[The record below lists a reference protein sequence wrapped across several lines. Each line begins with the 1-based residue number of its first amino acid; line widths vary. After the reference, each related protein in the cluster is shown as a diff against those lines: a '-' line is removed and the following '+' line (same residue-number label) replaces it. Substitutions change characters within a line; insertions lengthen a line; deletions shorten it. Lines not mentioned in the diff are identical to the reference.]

1 MSETKIKSNFAEK
14 LGQGYLNYAMSVI
27 VDRALPDVRDGLKP
41 VHRRILFG
49 MDELGLHYNK
59 AHKKSAR
66 LVGDVLGKTHPHGDQ
81 SVYEAMVKLAQDFS
95 MRYPLVDGQGNFG
108 SIDGDGAAAM
118 RYTET
123 RLSKIGQVMLKDLY
137 KNTVDFKPNFDESL
151 TEPTVLPSLLP
162 NLLLNGTSGI
172 AVGMATNMAPHNLT
186 EIYSALDYII
196 ECVLANKN
204 YTVTD
209 LLKYIKGPDFPT
221 GGTIIKKKGIEDAYT
236 TGKGK
241 IVVRSKY
248 RIEEKKGKQRI
259 IITEIPFKVN
269 KARLVEKIDSLTKT
283 KKDKKG
289 KTIKEATITTISEIR
304 DESDKDGLRIVI
316 EFKKNTN
323 IQLSLNKLF
332 KFTQLQDAFNINA
345 VALVNGEPKNLNLK
359 ELLDNF
365 LSHSANVILRR
376 TQFDL
381 DKAEK
386 RNHIIEGIIKSLEN
400 IDEVIKIIKKA
411 ESRTDAIN
419 NLNNDYELSL
429 EQAKAVVEMKLSSLT
444 SQSVE
449 KLTNEKKEL
458 EKNISKWNSI
468 LNDQLVLLK
477 TMQSEFKEI
486 KTIFGD
492 DRRTQFEFSVN
503 SDFNEID
510 LVKDEK
516 LIVTLTDN
524 NEIKSVEVNTYKTQH
539 RGGRG
544 VKSIKNDGNKI
555 IKSLL
560 TVNAKD
566 DLLFFTSTGRCHTI
580 KAYKIDKSSR
590 IAKSKSI
597 RNYLNLGTDE
607 KVINMLSTNLQST
620 TSDLLLATKNGLIKK
635 ISLSKLSTRMS
646 TTKVI
651 TFIDDDELV
660 SSKIIESDTEA
671 IIITSAGK
679 GIRIETNK
687 IRAAGRLARGVIA
700 IKLKNKKDYVVDM
713 VIVDND
719 ATLFTICKQGV
730 GKQTPFNKYSIK
742 NRGGLGITCHTISE
756 KTGVVVSALA
766 IKIDDDLIIAT
777 KQGLMIKV
785 KAKDISTQGRTAKG
799 VKIIELEKGDDV
811 VAISKTKAM
820 SEEPEEEE

>member
-49 MDELGLHYNK
+49 MNELGLHYNK

-81 SVYEAMVKLAQDFS
+81 SVYEAMVKLAQDFN

-123 RLSKIGQVMLKDLY
+123 RLSKIGQAMLKDLY

-162 NLLLNGTSGI
+162 NLLLNGASGI
-172 AVGMATNMAPHNLT
+172 AVGMATNMAPHNLN

-196 ECVLANKN
+196 ECVLANKD
-204 YTVTD
+204 YTVAD

-221 GGTIIKKKGIEDAYT
+221 GGTIIKKKGIEDAYN

-241 IVVRSKY
+241 IVIRSKY
-248 RIEEKKGKQRI
+248 QIEEKKGKQRI

-269 KARLVEKIDSLTKT
+269 KAKLIERIDSLTKT

-289 KTIKEATITTISEIR
+289 KVLKEAIITTISEIR

-332 KFTQLQDAFNINA
+332 KFTQLQDSFNINA

-381 DKAEK
+381 NKAEK
-386 RNHIIEGIIKSLEN
+386 RNHIIEGIIKSLKN

-411 ESRTDAIN
+411 ESKTDAIN
-419 NLNNDYELSL
+419 NLNNDYGLSL

-444 SQSVE
+444 NQSIE

-458 EKNISKWNSI
+458 EKDILKWNSI
-468 LNDQLVLLK
+468 LNDQFILLK
-477 TMQSEFKEI
+477 TMQAEFKEI
-486 KTIFGD
+486 KANFGD

-503 SDFNEID
+503 SDFLIKN
-510 LVKDEK
+510 EK
-516 LIVTLTDN
+516 LIITLTNN
-524 NEIKSVEVNTYKTQH
+524 NEIKSVEENTYKTQH

-544 VKSIKNDGNKI
+544 VKSIQNDENKI

-597 RNYLNLGTDE
+597 MNYLNLESDE

-620 TSDLLLATKNGLIKK
+620 INDLLLVTKNGLIKK

-646 TTKVI
+646 ITKVI
-651 TFIDDDELV
+651 TFVDDDELV
-660 SSKIIESDTEA
+660 SSKIIKDDTEV

-679 GIRIETNK
+679 GIRIETAK
-687 IRAAGRLARGVIA
+687 IRPTGRTARGVIA

-713 VIVDND
+713 VIVNND
-719 ATLFTICKQGV
+719 STLFTICKQGV
-730 GKQTPFNKYSIK
+730 GKKTPFNKYSIK
-742 NRGGLGITCHTISE
+742 NRGGLGITCHVVSE
-756 KTGVVVSALA
+756 KTGVVIGALA
-766 IKIDDDLIIAT
+766 IEDNDDLIIAT
-777 KQGLMIKV
+777 KKGLMIKI
-785 KAKDISTQGRTAKG
+785 KAKDISTQGRAAKG
-799 VKIIELEKGDDV
+799 VKIIELEEGDNV
-811 VAISKTKAM
+811 VAISQTKTISKNQKK
-820 SEEPEEEE
+820 EII